1 VISSHSELTKTD
13 IRQSPASAG
22 LFFFQFDCSV
32 AASQTACHIS
42 SRSFVFA
49 PVVLR
54 GAALLHRLCC
64 AQMQKKQTLRCAALQ
79 QSNGGSAPY
88 RTEPGD
94 VVGSYPQK
102 QSQKTS
108 SRELLIHIAA
118 SSVLKTG
125 PGNHDCNGFLKF
137 FASAAKIVTMADA
150 ARFCARI
157 QNLGAAALD
166 CSIATQPKSR
176 TPTSNHGLSEIVL
189 GVFLT
194 RSRRPRFS

>member
-22 LFFFQFDCSV
+22 LFFFRFDCSV

-42 SRSFVFA
+42 SRSFVLT

-64 AQMQKKQTLRCAALQ
+64 AQMQKNQTLPCNNRTALCTP
-79 QSNGGSAPY
+79 SNRA
-88 RTEPGD
+88 GD
-94 VVGSYPQK
+94 AVGSYPQK

-125 PGNHDCNGFLKF
+125 SGNHDCNGFLKF